1 MDPLPTDAAGALTS
15 TTASITASPTTIE
28 AALPPKPVTVA
39 RKHAKRARFRNGLRA
54 IGSVLTDILT
64 VIWICLLYGI
74 PGLFFSPIIGLS
86 FASVA
91 ANGAIA
97 LLTGNA
103 ILRAAHLAHYT
114 TNAPS
119 LSVFYPMPSQRRN
132 GELWWPFSM
141 ASSVIVSTLAGTIG
155 CAILQ
160 KAHADLTV
168 SMAVLGP
175 GMIFAAPLIMAA
187 LLIILSPLLIAMK
200 LGLRW
205 VYVRSSESW
214 NDRGTYR
221 SSYCY
226 SYGTCGDDSDIE
238 EELAQIP
245 QHHRF

>member
-1 MDPLPTDAAGALTS
+1 LTS
-15 TTASITASPTTIE
+15 IT
-28 AALPPKPVTVA
+28 
-39 RKHAKRARFRNGLRA
+39 
-54 IGSVLTDILT
+54 
-64 VIWICLLYGI
+64 
-74 PGLFFSPIIGLS
+74 
-86 FASVA
+86 
-91 ANGAIA
+91 IA
-97 LLTGNA
+97 YSSLTGNA

-114 TNAPS
+114 TNAVAAEIGAIGGVISAIAFGFFTQCLPKDE
-119 LSVFYPMPSQRRN
+119 N

-160 KAHADLTV
+160 RAQAELHGIDVLHAARAGALGG
-168 SMAVLGP
+168 AVLGP